1 MRKLLI
7 AIMAALML
15 ALPLSA
21 SISSDPAFLRV
32 RGLEMPVSARMA
44 GMGMAGISSVKG
56 YDALNYNPAALA
68 DSGFTLTLPYVN
80 VTLYNTA
87 SMLTS
92 GIIDAALA
100 LPGATEENQQELADA
115 LMDSADIFAQSL
127 GTYNK
132 VANIEAGVGFTA
144 GGFGF
149 NFYIIDSVHSYNA
162 GAGSLASLSLINRL
176 NAAISIGYGHRISF
190 PYGYSLDIGAAVRF
204 SYLAFTETIGAASL
218 MSDFNGMLNT
228 TPMYYGW
235 AVPIDIAVR
244 GNFPLGFSTTVA
256 LRNINGFYY
265 MNQAPISSWA
275 GDLFAFGNFE
285 TVYTPMSL
293 DVGVS
298 WTYDDIWWFH
308 PTIALD
314 FVDADGVFLVAVAVL
329 PVLEPEAYGR
339 GVGDLASAALHLEH
353 GFPVVVGHGS
363 LLAVVLGLNPFH
375 VLIAARG
382 LEHGAGCYIYGVAA
396 ARKILYGVLELVPYS
411 SVEIVLDLRGAV
423 GRVEGLAL
431 HGAVAVAVAVG
442 YLVAAGVDG
451 AAGVDT
457 VAAVPDV
464 YLRPFG
470 DVGVRRPVVGAAGAH
485 SIGVQRI
492 CHPH

>member
-15 ALPLSA
+15 AFPLSA

-218 MSDFNGMLNT
+218 MSDLNGMLNT

-275 GDLFAFGNFE
+275 GDLFAFGNIE

-308 PTIALD
+308 PTIAID
-314 FVDADGVFLVAVAVL
+314 FVDLIGFKDDPAFDFRTIAKHVNLGIELGFLDDHLVI
-329 PVLEPEAYGR
+329 R
-339 GVGDLASAALHLEH
+339 G
-353 GFPVVVGHGS
+353 
-363 LLAVVLGLNPFH
+363 GL
-375 VLIAARG
+375 
-382 LEHGAGCYIYGVAA
+382 
-396 ARKILYGVLELVPYS
+396 S
-411 SVEIVLDLRGAV
+411 Q
-423 GRVEGLAL
+423 
-431 HGAVAVAVAVG
+431 G
-442 YLVAAGVDG
+442 YLSAGIGVDLWALKID
-451 AAGVDT
+451 AAYYWREFGMVAGSKGVDALT
-457 VAAVPDV
+457 VRLTIGWGP
-464 YLRPFG
+464 
-470 DVGVRRPVVGAAGAH
+470 GA
-485 SIGVQRI
+485 
-492 CHPH
+492 

>member
-204 SYLAFTETIGAASL
+204 SYLAVLWLGSPHRYRGEGQRPARLLHDGGPEEHQRLLLYEPGA
-218 MSDFNGMLNT
+218 
-228 TPMYYGW
+228 
-235 AVPIDIAVR
+235 DIVLGR
-244 GNFPLGFSTTVA
+244 RPLRLRQYRDGLYADVA
-256 LRNINGFYY
+256 R
-265 MNQAPISSWA
+265 
-275 GDLFAFGNFE
+275 
-285 TVYTPMSL
+285 
-293 DVGVS
+293 
-298 WTYDDIWWFH
+298 
-308 PTIALD
+308 
-314 FVDADGVFLVAVAVL
+314 
-329 PVLEPEAYGR
+329 R
-339 GVGDLASAALHLEH
+339 
-353 GFPVVVGHGS
+353 GS
-363 LLAVVLGLNPFH
+363 LLD
-375 VLIAARG
+375 I
-382 LEHGAGCYIYGVAA
+382 
-396 ARKILYGVLELVPYS
+396 
-411 SVEIVLDLRGAV
+411 
-423 GRVEGLAL
+423 
-431 HGAVAVAVAVG
+431 
-442 YLVAAGVDG
+442 
-451 AAGVDT
+451 
-457 VAAVPDV
+457 
-464 YLRPFG
+464 
-470 DVGVRRPVVGAAGAH
+470 
-485 SIGVQRI
+485 
-492 CHPH
+492 